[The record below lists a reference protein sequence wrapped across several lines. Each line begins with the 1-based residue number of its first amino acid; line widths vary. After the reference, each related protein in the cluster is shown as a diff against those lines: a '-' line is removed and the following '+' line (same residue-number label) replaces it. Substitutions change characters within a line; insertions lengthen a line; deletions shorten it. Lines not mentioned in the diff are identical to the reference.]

1 MKLHR
6 ALKKRGLNPD
16 NVEWFVDLIELGIVK
31 LPELQ
36 GQYQKLQDKVQGL
49 QNNFRNMQYRMQESE
64 RHLQYNQ
71 QRIMEQTDAVNT
83 LQQSFDISAEKV
95 SNLYK
100 EKYWLERSVSE
111 YKNMNK
117 K

>member
-1 MKLHR
+1 
-6 ALKKRGLNPD
+6 
-16 NVEWFVDLIELGIVK
+16 
-31 LPELQ
+31 
-36 GQYQKLQDKVQGL
+36 
-49 QNNFRNMQYRMQESE
+49 MQYRKQGLE
-64 RHLQYNQ
+64 RRLQYNQ

-83 LQQSFDISAEKV
+83 LQQTFDTSAEKV

-111 YKNMNK
+111 YKNMDK

>member
-1 MKLHR
+1 M
-6 ALKKRGLNPD
+6 
-16 NVEWFVDLIELGIVK
+16 EWFVDLIELGVAK

-36 GQYQKLQDKVQGL
+36 GQYQNLQSKVQD
-49 QNNFRNMQYRMQESE
+49 MQYRIQESE
-64 RHLQYNQ
+64 RRLQYNQ

-83 LQQSFDISAEKV
+83 LQQTFDISAEKV

-111 YKNMNK
+111 YKNSNK
-117 K
+117 E

>member
-1 MKLHR
+1 M
-6 ALKKRGLNPD
+6 KKRGLNPQ
-16 NVEWFVDLIELGIVK
+16 NTESFVDLVELGIVK

-36 GQYQKLQDKVQGL
+36 DEYLQLQDKVQAI
-49 QNNFRNMQYRMQESE
+49 QNKFQDMQYRMKDSD
-64 RHLQYNQ
+64 RRLKYNQ
-71 QRIMEQTDAVNT
+71 QRIMEQTDALNT
-83 LQQSFDISAEKV
+83 LQQTFDISVEKV

-111 YKNMNK
+111 YKNMDK

>member
-1 MKLHR
+1 
-6 ALKKRGLNPD
+6 
-16 NVEWFVDLIELGIVK
+16 
-31 LPELQ
+31 
-36 GQYQKLQDKVQGL
+36 
-49 QNNFRNMQYRMQESE
+49 MQYKNQESE
-64 RHLQYNQ
+64 RYLQYLQ

-83 LQQSFDISAEKV
+83 LQQTIDTSAEKM

-111 YKNMNK
+111 YKNMDK

>member
-1 MKLHR
+1 MKLHET
-6 ALKKRGLNPD
+6 LKKRGLNPD
-16 NVEWFVDLIELGIVK
+16 NVEWFVDFIELDVVK
-31 LPELQ
+31 PELQ
-36 GQYQKLQDKVQGL
+36 DEYRRLEGKTRGL
-49 QNNFRNMQYRMQESE
+49 QYNFQDMQYKNQESE
-64 RHLQYNQ
+64 RYLRYLQ

-83 LQQSFDISAEKV
+83 LQQTFDTSAEKV

-111 YKNMNK
+111 YKNMDK